1 MIPGVLPQDG
11 IVAGRKARPGEEKM
25 KKTALAIV
33 FAAATLP
40 LTFAAQTPATPAP
53 AKDQPATTATKKPV
67 KKHAKHVTKKSV
79 SKSTTAPA
87 APAK

>member
-1 MIPGVLPQDG
+1 MRLWRAEKP
-11 IVAGRKARPGEEKM
+11 AREKKNM

-53 AKDQPATTATKKPV
+53 AKDKPAATATKKPV
-67 KKHAKHVTKKSV
+67 KKHVKHVTKKSV

-87 APAK
+87 TVSK